1 MVETINAPGIIS
13 SNPLVEHQTTNK
25 IVKKVIILNTSR
37 IEEAVL
43 IVEEDVVAADL
54 RLVPPSIPSLKV
66 LKNNT
71 SQKSLEA
78 VQQPRS
84 TPNCSMSSR
93 MPYSKE

>member
-1 MVETINAPGIIS
+1 MVETINAPGII

-78 VQQPRS
+78 VQPRS